1 MINIL
6 MKSSYQEIGIGAGQ
20 NFILEKNITDFLML
34 FSLISLRLSS
44 QLLKV
49 FIIIYSIIEKN
60 LNFIPVELQVF

>member
-1 MINIL
+1 MKNIL
-6 MKSSYQEIGIGAGQ
+6 RKLSYQEIGIGTGQ
-20 NFILEKNITDFLML
+20 NFISEKNITDFLML